1 MSILQEIMEA
11 IIETVEAVGDYGA
24 PGGTLYAVL
33 MQAGID
39 YDMYCNIMAIMV
51 AKGMVR
57 REGELYFPVTNGGK

>member
-1 MSILQEIMEA
+1 MSVLQEIMEA
-11 IIETVEAVGDYGA
+11 IIETVEAVADHGA

-39 YDMYCNIMAIMV
+39 YDMYCQIMSIMV

-57 REGELYFPVTNGGK
+57 RVGELYFPVTQEVK

>member
-1 MSILQEIMEA
+1 MSALTEVMEA
-11 IIETVEAVGDYGA
+11 IIETVEAVADHGA

-51 AKGMVR
+51 AKGMIR
-57 REGELYFPVTNGGK
+57 REGELYFPVATR